1 MNKQREK
8 FYKIITYGCQMNERD
23 SEKIAGMLENI
34 GYNKTENLDDADI
47 IFFNTCT
54 VRKKAEQKVF
64 GKVGSLKKL
73 KEKNEDIIIGVGGC
87 MMQIEETAEKLYQ
100 KLPHVDL
107 ILGTHNLHRLPVLV
121 KKIARNRDR
130 IIEIWDQQ
138 EGLIPDVPSRR
149 SGDYKAWVSIIR
161 GCNNFCS
168 YCIVP
173 YVRGRE
179 KSRPDEEIIQEI
191 KELAGQ
197 GVKEV
202 TLLGQ
207 NVNSYGHDLDQNI
220 NFSQLLKKIDKMT
233 DLKRIRFMTSHP
245 RDFSVDLIKTIKNS
259 DSICEH
265 LHLPLQAGSTPI
277 LKKMNRG
284 YTAEQYRSIITSI
297 RDEIPQAA
305 ITTDIIVGFPGEKE
319 KHFQET
325 LNLVQDIKF
334 DMAFTFSYSRREG
347 TPAAD
352 MKQQV
357 PEDVK
362 DRRLQELMK
371 VQNEISLYKNQ
382 ELVGKEVSVLVEGPS
397 KNNPDK
403 YSGRTRTRKQVIVP
417 ADENLAGKI
426 VRAKIQKA
434 NSWTLYGEL
443 SSTQQDVY
451 SSTG

>member
-1 MNKQREK
+1 
-8 FYKIITYGCQMNERD
+8 MNERD